1 MQSDPPAGHLIV
13 MLATSAPASLAPL
26 LDALALA
33 EADLLSLPLL
43 LALLLPGPLLDLDSE
58 LLLCPASPVVVGELL
73 LEQ

>member
-1 MQSDPPAGHLIV
+1 M
-13 MLATSAPASLAPL
+13 PL
-26 LDALALA
+26 LPALALMLLA

-43 LALLLPGPLLDLDSE
+43 LLLPGPLLDLDSE